1 MKSPACQTIG
11 ILLFSLMLASCTG
24 ETKKNPYLGRI
35 PSIEKKYYDQILELV
50 EGVDNSGD
58 ISNTITMMGAFDRV
72 ESEWEQA
79 INQEVRITDLTKP
92 IPVEYP
98 KGLPFSVKEARV
110 EHLSRGNLV
119 LQFRIQAV
127 DTIPD
132 SRALIMIFEALD
144 KKGQQL
150 LNTTSVANNFDQAA
164 LLPGMEWTLT
174 GYWETEAIVHLEDL
188 DQIGVVRLEGI

>member
-144 KKGQQL
+144 KKGAAAPEYDFGSQQ
-150 LNTTSVANNFDQAA
+150 FR
-164 LLPGMEWTLT
+164 PGRPPAWYGM
-174 GYWETEAIVHLEDL
+174 DL
-188 DQIGVVRLEGI
+188 DGILGNGSHRAFGGP